1 MSDRVFERANHQA
14 RSSAHWCTVATARR
28 TDRWCT
34 NDACWRSG
42 LSVQIQ
48 TRRHTVQALSDVALS
63 VGHGEVVGLV
73 GESGGGKTMIA
84 RSIIAAL
91 PRGARVS
98 GTVRLEGREVLG
110 LSGRELMEH
119 RGGGAALCFQNP
131 RRALAPIRT
140 IGNQLADRLAVHRGL
155 DGAAARAEALRLL
168 RDVGLRNPEQ
178 RYGAYPHE
186 LSGGMSQRVMIA
198 AALACRPRLLL
209 ADEPT
214 TGLDVT
220 LTRDILELFRAVA
233 DEQDRGV
240 LLVSHDIAAIAEF
253 CDRLV
258 VLYAGSVVEDGP
270 TGEVLARPA
279 HPYTRTLLDAV
290 PELDGGPVVATG
302 GSMPLLA
309 TVPTS
314 CPFAPR
320 CARAADDCRAERP
333 LLTAAGDGRDVACF
347 HPLAESTRTVSMVSH
362 PARPVPAADAPVVR
376 VRDLHV
382 EFRGRLGAKAHHVL
396 HGVDLTVARGETI
409 GVVGESGSG
418 KTTLARVLMGLVPPS
433 AGSVEVGG
441 IDIAEARRGERRRFH
456 ATAQMVFQDPVGSL
470 SPRRTAGQAI
480 REPMSAIGLPAA
492 EQDRRLA
499 QLVGRVGL
507 DPSILG
513 RRPAPAV
520 RRPGPA
526 RRHRPRP
533 VGGPHRRRVRRAH
546 LGPRRDGAGA
556 DPRAGGRVGGERRPH
571 VRVHLPRSRRGPLD
585 VRPRRRALPRPHRR
599 ARHRRRAVR
608 PSRCTPTRGRCSP
621 ARRTSTAGGRPPKAS
636 ASPASSTTTTT
647 SAPAARCGRAARSP
661 PTCAPRSHRWRPA
674 RRAAWSP
681 AGAPTR
687 STPAPPCPSPPA
699 PPPPFPDHRE
709 DRRDAR
715 RPVPALRRHRRHVRR
730 CDGARPAHPAGP
742 LPQGVD
748 HARRAVARRA
758 RRRRRPRHRPHPGRA
773 VHPRDDARPQ
783 RRARTPRRR
792 HRHPHQR
799 GDARH
804 LPHRSRQ
811 HPVEPHVRL
820 HLRPAA
826 AARGAAPHHRRARP
840 ARPPRPGDRAAR
852 RRRA

>member
-1 MSDRVFERANHQA
+1 M
-14 RSSAHWCTVATARR
+14 TALLEIE
-28 TDRWCT
+28 
-34 NDACWRSG
+34 G

-98 GTVRLEGREVLG
+98 GSVRLEGREVLG

-140 IGNQLADRLAVHRGL
+140 VGNQLADRLAVHRGL

-290 PELDGGPVVATG
+290 PELDSGPVVATG

-320 CARAADDCRAERP
+320 CARAADDCDAERP
-333 LLTAAGDGRDVACF
+333 QLTAAGEGRDVACF
-347 HPLAESTRTVSMVSH
+347 HPLAE
-362 PARPVPAADAPVVR
+362 
-376 VRDLHV
+376 
-382 EFRGRLGAKAHHVL
+382 
-396 HGVDLTVARGETI
+396 
-409 GVVGESGSG
+409 
-418 KTTLARVLMGLVPPS
+418 
-433 AGSVEVGG
+433 
-441 IDIAEARRGERRRFH
+441 
-456 ATAQMVFQDPVGSL
+456 TA
-470 SPRRTAGQAI
+470 
-480 REPMSAIGLPAA
+480 
-492 EQDRRLA
+492 
-499 QLVGRVGL
+499 
-507 DPSILG
+507 
-513 RRPAPAV
+513 
-520 RRPGPA
+520 
-526 RRHRPRP
+526 
-533 VGGPHRRRVRRAH
+533 
-546 LGPRRDGAGA
+546 
-556 DPRAGGRVGGERRPH
+556 
-571 VRVHLPRSRRGPLD
+571 
-585 VRPRRRALPRPHRR
+585 
-599 ARHRRRAVR
+599 RAV
-608 PSRCTPTRGRCSP
+608 SIG
-621 ARRTSTAGGRPPKAS
+621 A
-636 ASPASSTTTTT
+636 
-647 SAPAARCGRAARSP
+647 RAARP
-661 PTCAPRSHRWRPA
+661 MPA
-674 RRAAWSP
+674 
-681 AGAPTR
+681 
-687 STPAPPCPSPPA
+687 
-699 PPPPFPDHRE
+699 
-709 DRRDAR
+709 
-715 RPVPALRRHRRHVRR
+715 
-730 CDGARPAHPAGP
+730 DGR
-742 LPQGVD
+742 
-748 HARRAVARRA
+748 
-758 RRRRRPRHRPHPGRA
+758 
-773 VHPRDDARPQ
+773 
-783 RRARTPRRR
+783 
-792 HRHPHQR
+792 
-799 GDARH
+799 
-804 LPHRSRQ
+804 
-811 HPVEPHVRL
+811 
-820 HLRPAA
+820 
-826 AARGAAPHHRRARP
+826 ARGARA
-840 ARPPRPGDRAAR
+840 
-852 RRRA
+852 

>member
-1 MSDRVFERANHQA
+1 M
-14 RSSAHWCTVATARR
+14 
-28 TDRWCT
+28 
-34 NDACWRSG
+34 
-42 LSVQIQ
+42 QIQ

-362 PARPVPAADAPVVR
+362 PARSVPAADAPVVR

-396 HGVDLTVARGETI
+396 HGVDLTV
-409 GVVGESGSG
+409 
-418 KTTLARVLMGLVPPS
+418 
-433 AGSVEVGG
+433 
-441 IDIAEARRGERRRFH
+441 
-456 ATAQMVFQDPVGSL
+456 
-470 SPRRTAGQAI
+470 
-480 REPMSAIGLPAA
+480 
-492 EQDRRLA
+492 
-499 QLVGRVGL
+499 
-507 DPSILG
+507 
-513 RRPAPAV
+513 
-520 RRPGPA
+520 
-526 RRHRPRP
+526 
-533 VGGPHRRRVRRAH
+533 
-546 LGPRRDGAGA
+546 GPRRDDRRRRRERVAARPRSPRADGAGA
-556 DPRAGGRVGGERRPH
+556 AVSGK
-571 VRVHLPRSRRGPLD
+571 RRG
-585 VRPRRRALPRPHRR
+585 RRH
-599 ARHRRRAVR
+599 RHRRGAPWRAATLPRHGADGVPGPGRLAQPAAHRRRRRSANRCRPSGCRRRSRTAVSPSSSAASASTRRSSAAVR
-608 PSRCTPTRGRCSP
+608 TSCPAARPSASPSP
-621 ARRTSTAGGRPPKAS
+621 APCRWTPPSSCSTSPTSALDVTVQAQILELVAELAASADRTFVFISHDLAVVRSMCDRVAVLYLGRIVEHGTAAELFAHPLHPYTRALLAGAPLTSTAGGRPPKAS
-636 ASPASSTTTTT
+636 ASPASST
-647 SAPAARCGRAARSP
+647 RR
-661 PTCAPRSHRWRPA
+661 RPA
-674 RRAAWSP
+674 RRLPAAP
-681 AGAPTR
+681 RCPFAADVCAEEPPLAPSASGR
-687 STPAPPCPSPPA
+687 LVACWRA
-699 PPPPFPDHRE
+699 DE
-709 DRRDAR
+709 IDAATA
-715 RPVPALRRHRRHVRR
+715 VSVA
-730 CDGARPAHPAGP
+730 ARPTPTVPGP
-742 LPQGVD
+742 
-748 HARRAVARRA
+748 
-758 RRRRRPRHRPHPGRA
+758 
-773 VHPRDDARPQ
+773 
-783 RRARTPRRR
+783 
-792 HRHPHQR
+792 
-799 GDARH
+799 
-804 LPHRSRQ
+804 S
-811 HPVEPHVRL
+811 
-820 HLRPAA
+820 
-826 AARGAAPHHRRARP
+826 
-840 ARPPRPGDRAAR
+840 
-852 RRRA
+852 

>member
-1 MSDRVFERANHQA
+1 M
-14 RSSAHWCTVATARR
+14 
-28 TDRWCT
+28 
-34 NDACWRSG
+34 
-42 LSVQIQ
+42 
-48 TRRHTVQALSDVALS
+48 
-63 VGHGEVVGLV
+63 
-73 GESGGGKTMIA
+73 
-84 RSIIAAL
+84 
-91 PRGARVS
+91 
-98 GTVRLEGREVLG
+98 LG

-314 CPFAPR
+314 CPFSPR
-320 CARAADDCRAERP
+320 CPRAADDCRAERP

-347 HPLAESTRTVSMVSH
+347 HPLAESTRPVSIGSH

-382 EFRGRLGAKAHHVL
+382 GFRGRLGAKAHHVL

-441 IDIAEARRGERRRFH
+441 IDIAEARHGERRRFH

-513 RRPAPAV
+513 RRPHQLSGGQAQRVAIARALSVDPTVVVFDEPTSALDVTVQAQILELVAELAASADRTFVFISHDLAV
-520 RRPGPA
+520 VRSMCD
-526 RRHRPRP
+526 
-533 VGGPHRRRVRRAH
+533 RVAVLYLGRIVEHGTAAELFAHPLHPYTRA
-546 LGPRRDGAGA
+546 LLAGA
-556 DPRAGGRVGGERRPH
+556 PH
-571 VRVHLPRSRRGPLD
+571 LD
-585 VRPRRRALPRPHRR
+585 R
-599 ARHRRRAVR
+599 
-608 PSRCTPTRGRCSP
+608 
-621 ARRTSTAGGRPPKAS
+621 
-636 ASPASSTTTTT
+636 
-647 SAPAARCGRAARSP
+647 GRAATEGVRLARELDDDDDQRAGCPLRPRCPFAADVCAEEP
-661 PTCAPRSHRWRPA
+661 PLAPSASGRLVACWRA
-674 RRAAWSP
+674 DEIDAATAVS
-681 AGAPTR
+681 
-687 STPAPPCPSPPA
+687 
-699 PPPPFPDHRE
+699 
-709 DRRDAR
+709 
-715 RPVPALRRHRRHVRR
+715 VV
-730 CDGARPAHPAGP
+730 ARPTPTVPGP
-742 LPQGVD
+742 
-748 HARRAVARRA
+748 
-758 RRRRRPRHRPHPGRA
+758 
-773 VHPRDDARPQ
+773 
-783 RRARTPRRR
+783 
-792 HRHPHQR
+792 
-799 GDARH
+799 
-804 LPHRSRQ
+804 S
-811 HPVEPHVRL
+811 
-820 HLRPAA
+820 
-826 AARGAAPHHRRARP
+826 
-840 ARPPRPGDRAAR
+840 
-852 RRRA
+852 